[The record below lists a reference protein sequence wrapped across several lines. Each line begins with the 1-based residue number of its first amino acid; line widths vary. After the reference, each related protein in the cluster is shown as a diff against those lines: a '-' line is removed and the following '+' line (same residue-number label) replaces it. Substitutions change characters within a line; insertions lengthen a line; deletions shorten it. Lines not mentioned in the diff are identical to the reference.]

1 MLTTPEKDKDRY
13 GKVNTSFRG
22 WDETT
27 YGFIPSSLGCM
38 AGLSGDRG
46 KHTATYY
53 GYALVSNRKRFM
65 PVVQEQFYEK
75 TETSGPGK

>member
-1 MLTTPEKDKDRY
+1 MGRNDIWFYPILFGLY
-13 GKVNTSFRG
+13 GR
-22 WDETT
+22 
-27 YGFIPSSLGCM
+27 
-38 AGLSGDRG
+38 LSGDRG

-53 GYALVSNRKRFM
+53 GYALVSHRKRFM